1 MPEDNSKN
9 ASEEDLRN
17 VHQQALKEFSID
29 YDAQYDERRQS
40 IEDRRFASIPGAQYE
55 DFMGDTFDG
64 DNKLK
69 IEVNKVQRSLIRIHD
84 EYINNR
90 IAVDF
95 ISQDGA
101 NADELADLCDG
112 LMRADEQDSNADEAY
127 DNSFDEGSAGGFG
140 AFRYRSEYEDPDD
153 DENERQRIRIE
164 PIFEAD
170 SCVYFDAS
178 ARRQDKSDAKRCFV
192 LIPMSVDDYIE
203 EYDDD
208 PASWPKDLVDSE
220 FDWATPDMVYL
231 AEYYKEEKVSETI
244 HIYKLIDA
252 TEERYSDADFK
263 ADEELET
270 KLLAEGS
277 QKVREKKISRK
288 RVKKYLMSG
297 GKVLEDCGYVAGRNI
312 PVSPFYGKR
321 WFISGIERFMGHVR
335 LAKDVQRLAN
345 VLRSKLGELAASGSQ
360 ETPIFDP
367 SQIDEFVNEWE
378 KAALGI
384 VPYLRARALKDDNGN
399 IVTAGPIGY
408 TKAPEIPPALA
419 ALMAVVEQDLKDIL
433 GDNQG
438 AEKIVSGISGKTVDL
453 IQQRLDM
460 QAFIY
465 ISNMGKAK
473 KRGGEIWLSMAKE
486 LYIEPS
492 RKMKTVTEQG
502 KTGQIELN
510 IPIIGEEGEDTYQND
525 ISHSSLGLAVEIGP
539 SSSSKKSATVTAL
552 TGMMQ
557 VTTDPEDLKVLSAMI
572 MMNMEGE
579 GLSDTREYYRQ
590 KLIRMGVVKP
600 NKEEQEQLA
609 QEVQNQQ
616 PDANTEYLQAAAQT
630 EQTKAERNQAE
641 TALTMTKIENTQA
654 DTEKK
659 QAETIETLSD
669 VDREDL
675 KTAKELLGNLDTGTA
690 SPQVGVEGS
699 TATTQPDLGEV

>member
-1 MPEDNSKN
+1 MPEDNSKD
-9 ASEEDLRN
+9 SSSDDLRN
-17 VHQQALKEFSID
+17 IHQQALKEFNID

-55 DFMGDTFDG
+55 DFMGSTFDG

-127 DNSFDEGSAGGFG
+127 DNAFDEGSAGGFG
-140 AFRYRSEYEDPDD
+140 AFRYRSEYEDLDD
-153 DENERQRIRIE
+153 DENEQQRIRIE

-178 ARRQDKSDAKRCFV
+178 ARKQDKSDAKRCFV
-192 LIPMSVDDYIE
+192 LIPMSVDDYKE
-203 EYDDD
+203 EYGDD
-208 PASWPKDLVDSE
+208 PTSWPKDLVDSE
-220 FDWATPDMVYL
+220 FDWATADIVYL
-231 AEYYKEEKVSETI
+231 AEYYKMERVSETI
-244 HIYKLIDA
+244 HIYKLIDDS
-252 TEERYSDADFK
+252 EERYSDADFE

-270 KLLAEGS
+270 RLIAEGS
-277 QKVREKKISRK
+277 RKVREKKINRQK
-288 RVKKYLMSG
+288 IRKYLMSG
-297 GKVLEDCGYVAGRNI
+297 GKVLEDRGYIAGRNI
-312 PVSPFYGKR
+312 PVAPFYGKR

-378 KAALGI
+378 QAALGI

-465 ISNMGKAK
+465 ISNMGKAR

-492 RKMKTVTEQG
+492 RKMRTVTEQG
-502 KTGQIELN
+502 KIGQIELN
-510 IPIIGEEGEDTYQND
+510 IPFIGEEGEETYQND

-539 SSSSKKSATVTAL
+539 SSSSKKSATITKLTA
-552 TGMMQ
+552 MMQ
-557 VTTDPEDLKVLSAMI
+557 VTTDPQDLKVLSSMI

-579 GLSDTREYYRQ
+579 GLSDTRDYYRQ
-590 KLIRMGVVKP
+590 NLIRMGVVKP

-609 QEVQNQQ
+609 QEAQGQQ
-616 PDANTEYLQAAAQT
+616 PDPNAEFLKSAAREADSKSVLNQTNAALNVAKTEN
-630 EQTKAERNQAE
+630 E
-641 TALTMTKIENTQA
+641 QA

-659 QAETIETLSD
+659 QAETMETLSD
-669 VDREDL
+669 IGREDL
-675 KTAKELLGNLDTGTA
+675 KTAQELSGTLDTVTA
-690 SPQVGVEGS
+690 
-699 TATTQPDLGEV
+699 QPELGEV

>member
-1 MPEDNSKN
+1 MPEDNPKIDD
-9 ASEEDLRN
+9 SEELRDI
-17 VHQQALKEFSID
+17 HQQALKEFNID
-29 YDAQYDERRQS
+29 YDAQYDERKQS

-55 DFMGDTFDG
+55 DFMGETFTD

-127 DNSFDEGSAGGFG
+127 DNAFDEGSAGGFG
-140 AFRYRSEYEDPDD
+140 AFRYRSEYEDLDD
-153 DENERQRIRIE
+153 DENEQQRIRIE

-178 ARRQDKSDAKRCFV
+178 ARKQDKSDAKRCFV
-192 LIPMSVDDYIE
+192 LIPMSVEDYKE
-203 EYDDD
+203 EYNDD
-208 PASWPKDLVDSE
+208 PTSWPRDLVDSE
-220 FDWATPDMVYL
+220 FDWATVDVVYL
-231 AEYYKEEKVSETI
+231 AEYYKMERVSETI
-244 HIYKLIDA
+244 HIYKLIDDS
-252 TEERYSDADFK
+252 EERYTDADFE

-277 QKVREKKISRK
+277 RKVREKKVSRHK
-288 RVKKYLMSG
+288 VRKYLMSG
-297 GKVLEDCGYVAGRNI
+297 GKVLEDCGYVAGKNI
-312 PVSPFYGKR
+312 PVAPMYGKR

-367 SQIDEFVNEWE
+367 AQIDEFVNEWE
-378 KAALGI
+378 QAALGI

-433 GDNQG
+433 GDSQG

-465 ISNMGKAK
+465 ISNMGKAR

-492 RKMKTVTEQG
+492 RKMRTVSEQG
-502 KTGQIELN
+502 KIGQIELN
-510 IPIIGEEGEDTYQND
+510 IPIVGEDSEETYQND
-525 ISHSSLGLAVEIGP
+525 ISHSNLGLAVEIGP

-557 VTTDPEDLKVLSAMI
+557 VTTDPEDLKVLSAMA

-579 GLSDTREYYRQ
+579 GLADTRAYYRQ

-609 QEVQNQQ
+609 QEAQSQQ
-616 PDANTEYLQAAAQT
+616 PDANTVFLQEAANTEKTKQQKNQT
-630 EQTKAERNQAE
+630 DS
-641 TALTMTKIENTQA
+641 ALTIAKIENTEA

-659 QAETIETLSD
+659 QAETIETLSEI
-669 VDREDL
+669 DRED
-675 KTAKELLGNLDTGTA
+675 ARSAQELLGELETETVP
-690 SPQVGVEGS
+690 PQVDAN
-699 TATTQPDLGEV
+699 TATAQPNLGEV

>member
-1 MPEDNSKN
+1 MPEDNCKVED
-9 ASEEDLRN
+9 SEDFRDI
-17 VHQQALKEFSID
+17 HQQALKEFNTD

-55 DFMGDTFDG
+55 DFMGETFTD

-127 DNSFDEGSAGGFG
+127 DNAFDEGSAGGFG
-140 AFRYRSEYEDPDD
+140 AFRYRSEYEDLDD
-153 DENERQRIRIE
+153 DENEQQRIRIE

-178 ARRQDKSDAKRCFV
+178 ARKQDKSDAKRCFV
-192 LIPMSVDDYIE
+192 LIPMSVDDYKE

-208 PASWPKDLVDSE
+208 PTSWPRDLVDSE
-220 FDWATPDMVYL
+220 FDWATVDVVYL
-231 AEYYKEEKVSETI
+231 AEYYKIERVNETI
-244 HIYKLIDA
+244 HIYELIDKS
-252 TEERYSDADFK
+252 EERYTDSDFE

-277 QKVREKKISRK
+277 RKIREKKVSRHK
-288 RVKKYLMSG
+288 VRKYLMSG

-312 PVSPFYGKR
+312 PVAPMYGKR

-378 KAALGI
+378 QAALGI

-433 GDNQG
+433 GDSQG

-465 ISNMGKAK
+465 ISNMGKAR
-473 KRGGEIWLSMAKE
+473 KRGGEIWLGMAKE
-486 LYIEPS
+486 LYIEPN
-492 RKMKTVTEQG
+492 RKMRTVTEQG
-502 KTGQIELN
+502 KIGQIELN
-510 IPIIGEEGEDTYQND
+510 IPIVGEESEETYRND

-557 VTTDPEDLKVLSAMI
+557 VTTDPEDLKVLSAMA

-579 GLSDTREYYRQ
+579 GLADTRAYYRQ

-609 QEVQNQQ
+609 QEAQNQQ
-616 PDANTEYLQAAAQT
+616 PDANTEFLKSAAGEADSKAQLN
-630 EQTKAERNQAE
+630 QTNA
-641 TALTMTKIENTQA
+641 ALNIAKVENTEA

-659 QAETIETLSD
+659 QAETMETLSD
-669 VDREDL
+669 IGREEL
-675 KTAKELLGNLDTGTA
+675 KTAQELSEGLKTEAAPL
-690 SPQVGVEGS
+690 QVGVE
-699 TATTQPDLGEV
+699 TATDQSNLVEV